1 MISAFQYSP
10 QIMCIFPCKHS
21 CGCCHFFSFKGQPSC
36 FTFKL
41 PSIFSC
47 PLENLY
53 PVKCSSPVGGGNA
66 PLSWLADPQQKDQLK
81 PSHLSRLFPTLL
93 Q

>member
-41 PSIFSC
+41 PRSWRVASIISC
-47 PLENLY
+47 PLETLN

-66 PLSWLADPQQKDQLK
+66 PLSWLADPQ
-81 PSHLSRLFPTLL
+81 
-93 Q
+93 